1 MKNIIKQLFP
11 FFLFSLM
18 LYSCNN
24 QTSNFDTD
32 VAINVSVEEIKFK
45 SLEKTMITT
54 GVVKPA
60 LEYSYKSEVA
70 GEYFLQKNPNTGHN
84 YRMGDAVRKG
94 DVIIKIVDEE
104 YENQTNIKGAK
115 LDLDISEMEYKKQ
128 QALYKK
134 GGVTLRELVN
144 SEKALVTARQTYDNA
159 KIKLSKMSIKAPF
172 KGVITDLPFYSNGV
186 RVETGQPLLSFMEY
200 STVVMDLSLPENL
213 MGSVK
218 IKQSARI
225 MNYSIPDDTLKGYI
239 SELSPAIDEETR
251 SFKGRVEVMNDELK
265 LRPGMFVKAE
275 VVVASLDSA
284 IVIPKDIILT
294 MGNRRY
300 VFVAQKETARVKYIS
315 TGLENNNQV
324 EVVSGL
330 KTGDRLIIKGFETL
344 RNKSKIKVIK

>member
-1 MKNIIKQLFP
+1 
-11 FFLFSLM
+11 
-18 LYSCNN
+18 
-24 QTSNFDTD
+24 
-32 VAINVSVEEIKFK
+32 
-45 SLEKTMITT
+45 
-54 GVVKPA
+54 
-60 LEYSYKSEVA
+60 
-70 GEYFLQKNPNTGHN
+70 
-84 YRMGDAVRKG
+84 
-94 DVIIKIVDEE
+94 
-104 YENQTNIKGAK
+104 
-115 LDLDISEMEYKKQ
+115 
-128 QALYKK
+128 
-134 GGVTLRELVN
+134 
-144 SEKALVTARQTYDNA
+144 
-159 KIKLSKMSIKAPF
+159 
-172 KGVITDLPFYSNGV
+172 
-186 RVETGQPLLSFMEY
+186 VETGQPLLSFMEY